1 MKSKERVQS
10 MRILRQIIWILIIIM
25 VSLGI
30 GYYYGSQSQQQSG
43 NSKIS
48 QLETDEKKE
57 DTKAL
62 KADVEVTT
70 EAKSIPKEEPEV
82 ELEIIEAEIHRLVND
97 ERELQGVKK
106 LTINTQLVKAS
117 RKRSEEIV
125 TDFSHERQGVSS
137 FSIFKEPD
145 YEYIYQAV
153 GENIV
158 MATYQGSPEE
168 MGAYFFKLW
177 KESPGHYKNMI
188 SPNFTE
194 VGTGIYKQD
203 GILYGT
209 QLFGTPRN

>member
-1 MKSKERVQS
+1 MKGSGQS
-10 MRILRQIIWILIIIM
+10 MRILRKIMWFLVITM

-30 GYYYGSQSQQQSG
+30 GYYYGSQSQIGSES
-43 NSKIS
+43 SKTTQPVS
-48 QLETDEKKE
+48 NKTTE
-57 DTKAL
+57 DTKSL
-62 KADVEVTT
+62 KTSEEINE
-70 EAKSIPKEEPEV
+70 EAKSTPPDQSEA
-82 ELEIIEAEIHRLVND
+82 ELAIIESEIHRLVNE
-97 ERELQGVKK
+97 EREAQGVTS
-106 LTINTQLVKAS
+106 LAINPQLVKAS

-125 TDFSHERQGVSS
+125 TDFSHERQGISS
-137 FSIFKEPD
+137 FSIFKEPE

-158 MATYQGSPEE
+158 MATYQGSPKE

-188 SPNFTE
+188 SPNFNE

>member
-1 MKSKERVQS
+1 
-10 MRILRQIIWILIIIM
+10 MRILRKIMWFLVITM

-30 GYYYGSQSQQQSG
+30 GYYYGSQSQIDSES
-43 NSKIS
+43 SKMT
-48 QLETDEKKE
+48 QPVLDKKTE
-57 DTKAL
+57 DTKSIQ
-62 KADVEVTT
+62 KSEEINE
-70 EAKSIPKEEPEV
+70 EAKSTPPDESEA
-82 ELEIIEAEIHRLVND
+82 ELEIIEAEIHRLVNE
-97 ERELQGVKK
+97 EREAQGVGS
-106 LTINTQLVKAS
+106 LAINNQLVKAS

-137 FSIFKEPD
+137 FSIFKEPE

-158 MATYQGSPEE
+158 MATYQGSPTE

-194 VGTGIYKQD
+194 VGTGIYKQE